1 MENHHTGNPA
11 RVLQLLLRQ
20 GRQSRQSLATALG
33 LSVPTVAQC
42 AAELCA
48 LGLAYEDGSLAAT
61 GGRKARLLAADPTAR
76 VALGL
81 DITQEHVTAALVDLA
96 GEVRAV
102 RRERLAFAQSETYF
116 SAVAALAEQFL
127 AEQHMDWA
135 QVPGVGISIPGIVS
149 ADRQTLEYSHVL
161 HVRQFACTHFSSLL
175 PRPCSFLNDAKAAA
189 ASEFWDNDEAGR
201 ALYLS
206 LSNSVGGAIIRDGQ
220 IVSGN
225 HHRAGEFGHM
235 TLIPDGRQCYCGQYG
250 CVDAYCSA
258 KTLTARTGGDLD
270 LFFAQLR
277 GGEAQAVRIWQRYEQ
292 YLAATLRTLLTAFD
306 CPVFLGGYVGTR
318 MEPAEL
324 ASLREAVGALSTFE
338 LEPDAIR
345 LCRRT
350 AAPAAT
356 GAALTY
362 IRPFLETLE

>member
-1 MENHHTGNPA
+1 MDAPTLSNPA
-11 RVLQLLLRQ
+11 RVFRALLRG
-20 GRQSRQSLATALG
+20 GRQSRQSLATALN
-33 LSVPTVAQC
+33 LSVPTISQC
-42 AAELCA
+42 ILTLES
-48 LGLAYEDGSLAAT
+48 LGLAQEDGTLAAT
-61 GGRKARLLAADPTAR
+61 GGRKARLLAANPEAR
-76 VALGL
+76 YALGL
-81 DITQEHVTAALVDLA
+81 DVTQEHLTLALVDLA
-96 GEVRAV
+96 GEVRAS
-102 RRERLAFAQSETYF
+102 RRVPLHFARTEGYF
-116 SAVAALAEQFL
+116 EAAAEQAERFL
-127 AEQHMDWA
+127 AERSVPWA
-135 QVPGVGISIPGIVS
+135 RVLGVGISMPGIIS
-149 ADRQTLEYSHVL
+149 LDRQTMEYSHIL
-161 HVRQFACTHFSSLL
+161 QIEQLSCECFARFL
-175 PRPCSFLNDAKAAA
+175 PRPCQFLNDAKAAA
-189 ASEFWDNDEAGR
+189 TAEFWERDEPER

-235 TLIPDGRQCYCGQYG
+235 TLVPDGRQCYCGQYG

-292 YLAATLRTLLTAFD
+292 YLAATLRTLLPAFD